1 MKKLSVAIN
10 LPDNGGITFF
20 GPLMS
25 PPTTKQVHDGG
36 HYSRQRMYICAS
48 QDPLEVGQT
57 LMAMLADLQ
66 MSDKPIAE
74 TDLEREIGEIQF

>member
-1 MKKLSVAIN
+1 MAQPSKPSADPYRN
-10 LPDNGGITFF
+10 
-20 GPLMS
+20 
-25 PPTTKQVHDGG
+25 
-36 HYSRQRMYICAS
+36 QRMYICAS

>member
-1 MKKLSVAIN
+1 MKKLSLSIS

-20 GPLMS
+20 GPLMAPS
-25 PPTTKQVHDGG
+25 TTKVPSQYHQ
-36 HYSRQRMYICAS
+36 QRMYISAS

-66 MSDKPIAE
+66 MSDTPIKPGIAPE
-74 TDLEREIGEIQF
+74 EIDVSF

>member
-1 MKKLSVAIN
+1 MKRLSISIN

-20 GPLMS
+20 GPLA
-25 PPTTKQVHDGG
+25 PPSTTKLPTN
-36 HYSRQRMYICAS
+36 YNRQRMYICAS

-66 MSDKPIAE
+66 MSDTPI
-74 TDLEREIGEIQF
+74 TVDLDKEIGDISF